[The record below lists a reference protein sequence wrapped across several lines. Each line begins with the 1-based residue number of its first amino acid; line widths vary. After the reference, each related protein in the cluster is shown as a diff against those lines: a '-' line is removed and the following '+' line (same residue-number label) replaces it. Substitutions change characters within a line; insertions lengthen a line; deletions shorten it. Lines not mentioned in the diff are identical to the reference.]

1 MTQGDAKAKPLYRIA
16 VIEFPGTNCE
26 RETALAIRRAGMEPE
41 IFRWNRPQDCLDA
54 FDAFIV
60 PGGFSYEDRSRSGII
75 AALDTLLDGL
85 KKQNAMGKPILGIC
99 NGAQILVESG
109 IVPGLSGWQTGA
121 ALAPNKQIVDGIVV
135 GTGFYNDWVHV
146 KHTVDGTVPERNAFS
161 LAIADG
167 SLMRIP
173 AAHAEGRFV
182 IDDYLLSWLERNGV
196 AMFRYADSNGTVNPH
211 FPVNPN
217 GATSNLAALGNIAG
231 TALAIMPHP
240 ERTPEGDSIFISLK
254 NWLDANSIDKSST
267 KGQKSLPKVP
277 QDIMERLVS
286 PLTYTSLPYHIRQEG
301 IQEKELVIGTV
312 ITDNAAVS
320 VEQALE
326 RAGIPVKVSRAV
338 RWTLE
343 ASPSMPRKDFDAL
356 VAKAMA
362 SGQLYNSNKEFPVD
376 FSPSPKGL
384 TIVVTPREGEDFTGL
399 HARHAL
405 STWFG
410 IEGFTA
416 ITSSVLWT
424 LEPTSSDPEQGRRAI
439 DAALASNI
447 FANPYSQRTYA
458 YA

>member
-1 MTQGDAKAKPLYRIA
+1 MKKGLDMKKTEAHRIA

-26 RETALAIRRAGMEPE
+26 RETAQAVRRAGMEPE
-41 IFRWNRPQDCLDA
+41 IFRWNRPQDELDT
-54 FDAFIV
+54 FDAFII

-75 AALDTLLDGL
+75 AALDVLLDGL
-85 KKQNAMGKPILGIC
+85 KKQNAAGKPVLGIC

-109 IVPGLSGWQTGA
+109 IVPGLPGWQTAA
-121 ALAPNKQIVDGIVV
+121 ALAANKQMVGGIVV

-146 KHTVDGTVPERNAFS
+146 KHTVDGSVPENNAFS
-161 LAIADG
+161 SAIEPD

-182 IDDYLLSWLERNGV
+182 IDENLLAWMEKNGV
-196 AMFRYADSNGTVNPH
+196 AMFRYADRNGEVSPH

-217 GATSNLAALGNIAG
+217 GAVSNLAALGNLAG

-240 ERTPEGDSIFISLK
+240 ERTTEGDGIFMSLK
-254 NWLDANSIDKSST
+254 SRLDKSSARKT
-267 KGQKSLPKVP
+267 APLPQVP
-277 QDIMERLVS
+277 QVPRDIMKRLAS
-286 PLTYTSLPYHIRQEG
+286 PVAAAALSESTSSPNVRR
-301 IQEKELVIGTV
+301 KELVIGTV

-343 ASPSMPRKDFDAL
+343 APLSVTEKDFEKM
-356 VAKAMA
+356 VARAMA

-376 FSPSPKGL
+376 FSPSPRGL
-384 TIVVTPREGEDFTGL
+384 TIVTAPRESEDFTGL

-405 STWFG
+405 SAWFG
-410 IEGFTA
+410 IDGFSA
-416 ITSSVLWT
+416 ITNSILWT
-424 LEPTSSDPEQGRRAI
+424 VEPLSDDPEEGRRAI

-447 FANPYSQRTYA
+447 FANPYSQRTYV